1 MTQDEII
8 EMVNQVGCK
17 SYSPPPTRS
26 VAGVSMTFAQVEAL
40 IKLAAGREREACAKV
55 CEDLQSPPDWNSV
68 AVLWKECK
76 NKLSNAIRARGQA

>member
-8 EMVNQVGCK
+8 EMVNQIGCK

-40 IKLAAGREREACAKV
+40 IKLAAERERKRI
-55 CEDLQSPPDWNSV
+55 
-68 AVLWKECK
+68 KEEHQRCYV
-76 NKLSNAIRARGQA
+76 ARGGV

>member
-1 MTQDEII
+1 MNKDEII

-40 IKLAAGREREACAKV
+40 IKLSEKREREACAR
-55 CEDLQSPPDWNSV
+55 V
-68 AVLWKECK
+68 AENKFIGTKDVIEECGFQIAT
-76 NKLSNAIRARGQA
+76 SIRARGEA